1 MQYSEDHVWATRN
14 GNRVRIGLSNFAQ
27 QELGE
32 LAFIELPEVDATVIR
47 SSVICSLDSLKA
59 ASDIYSPVSGTV
71 KAVNGRLRDQVT
83 LINTDPLGAGWLCEI
98 EMDNPEELDEL
109 LSEEDYFKYI
119 AE

>member
-1 MQYSEDHVWATRN
+1 MQYSEDHVWVTRD
-14 GNRVRIGLSNFAQ
+14 GNRVRIGLSDFAQ

-32 LAFIELPEVDATVIR
+32 LAFIELPEVNATVIK
-47 SSVICSLDSLKA
+47 SSVVCSLDSLKA
-59 ASDIYSPVSGTV
+59 ASDIYSPVSGKV
-71 KAVNGRLRDQVT
+71 KAVNERLHDQAT
-83 LINTDPLGAGWLCEI
+83 LINTDPLDAGWLCEI